1 MPPAIEYRGMEFR
14 EARVVD
20 RPAIRDVARRSLIQS
35 YSIAPA
41 AIVEA
46 VDEWYGEERLAE
58 RITDDREIL
67 LTAVVDGQVVAFSD
81 STITGE
87 HTGELFWIHVDP
99 AYRSEDIGEQL
110 FERTRD
116 RLGERGAE
124 HLHGR
129 VLADNVGGNEFY
141 KRHGLVKVG
150 DESVDI
156 AGSTY
161 TENIYATPAEEGIE
175 AVEHEGETVYV
186 DHSTQET
193 GSIAP
198 FRMVYTGRSGDE
210 LYGYWCS
217 KCESLANAMDAMGRI
232 QCDECGNARKATR
245 WDAAYL

>member
-1 MPPAIEYRGMEFR
+1 MEFR
-14 EARVVD
+14 EARLVD
-20 RPAIRDVARRSLIQS
+20 RPAIRDVARRSLVRS
-35 YSIAPA
+35 YSIETET
-41 AIVEA
+41 IVDA
-46 VDEWYGEERLAE
+46 VDEWYDDDRLAE
-58 RITDDREIL
+58 RIEDEGDLL
-67 LTAVVDGQVVAFSD
+67 LTAVVAGQVVAFSD

-87 HTGELFWIHVDP
+87 HTGELYWIHVDP
-99 AYRSEDIGEQL
+99 DYRSRDIGEQL

-116 RLGERGAE
+116 RLADRGAQ

-141 KRHGLVKVG
+141 ERHGLVKVG

-156 AGSTY
+156 ADSTY
-161 TENIYATPAEEGIE
+161 TENIYAKPAEDGIE
-175 AVEHEGETVYV
+175 AVEYEGETVYV

-198 FRMVYTGRSGDE
+198 FRMVYIGRDGED

-217 KCESLANAMDAMGRI
+217 KCESLANAMDSMGRI